1 MTSATVRRVVIGT
14 LGNSIAPLAALLTM
28 PIMAQALGA
37 SGRGTVAASV
47 APLLLTTTLASFGL
61 PIAVTFFVAQ
71 SPTLA
76 HRVLRPATVYTCLF
90 GALASGSVIAGAGL
104 LSAGS
109 HELRILLCCSAL
121 AIVPSMC
128 TALLSAVAGGLHH
141 WGTVA
146 TERLIVNGLKLAA
159 IAVLAG
165 MDQLSVGSCVAVL
178 AITPVVGA
186 IVYVP
191 GLVQRA
197 RSAPATSATPAVDHR
212 ALLSY
217 GGRVWLGTLSGV
229 VLSRIDQVLMAPL
242 AGTTE
247 LGLYVVAVSL
257 SEMPLIVN
265 SAIREVMFVSDS
277 AGTDSASLTRAGRI
291 STLATVVSAIA
302 VASIASWVVPT
313 LFGAEFTSSLPAC
326 FILLVGV
333 VIGNPGSIAGVGL
346 SARGRPGF
354 KSMSLAAACVVNI
367 GALFALVGP
376 FGAIGAAIATVL
388 GNVVSGGLNLALL
401 QRTGSVPAVDFF
413 GIRSGDLRL
422 LRRT

>member
-1 MTSATVRRVVIGT
+1 
-14 LGNSIAPLAALLTM
+14 
-28 PIMAQALGA
+28 
-37 SGRGTVAASV
+37 
-47 APLLLTTTLASFGL
+47 
-61 PIAVTFFVAQ
+61 
-71 SPTLA
+71 
-76 HRVLRPATVYTCLF
+76 
-90 GALASGSVIAGAGL
+90 
-104 LSAGS
+104 
-109 HELRILLCCSAL
+109 
-121 AIVPSMC
+121 
-128 TALLSAVAGGLHH
+128 
-141 WGTVA
+141 
-146 TERLIVNGLKLAA
+146 
-159 IAVLAG
+159 
-165 MDQLSVGSCVAVL
+165 
-178 AITPVVGA
+178 
-186 IVYVP
+186 
-191 GLVQRA
+191 
-197 RSAPATSATPAVDHR
+197 
-212 ALLSY
+212 
-217 GGRVWLGTLSGV
+217 
-229 VLSRIDQVLMAPL
+229 
-242 AGTTE
+242 
-247 LGLYVVAVSL
+247 
-257 SEMPLIVN
+257 MPLIVN

>member
-1 MTSATVRRVVIGT
+1 MSATVRRVVIGT

-28 PIMAQALGA
+28 PIMAHALGA

-47 APLLLTTTLASFGL
+47 APLLLTTTLAAFGL
-61 PIAVTFFVAQ
+61 PIAVTFFVAR
-71 SPTLA
+71 SPALA

-90 GALASGSVIAGAGL
+90 GALASGTVVASAGL

-128 TALLSAVAGGLHH
+128 TALLSAVAGGLHQ

-146 TERLIVNGLKLAA
+146 TERLIVNGSKLAA
-159 IAVLAG
+159 ISVLAG
-165 MDQLSVGSCVAVL
+165 MDQLTVGSCVAVL

-197 RSAPATSATPAVDHR
+197 RSAPPRPAVDHR

-302 VASIASWVVPT
+302 VASIASWAVPT
-313 LFGAEFTSSLPAC
+313 LFGAEFTSSLPVC
-326 FILLVGV
+326 FILLAGV

-346 SARGRPGF
+346 SARGSPGF
-354 KSMSLAAACVVNI
+354 KSMSLAVACVVNI
-367 GALFALVGP
+367 GALLALVGP
-376 FGAIGAAIATVL
+376 FGAIGAAVATVL

-401 QRTGSVPAVDFF
+401 QRTGSVPARDFF
-413 GIRSGDLRL
+413 GVRSGDLRL
-422 LRRT
+422 LRRP